1 MNKTTINSSLKK
13 SGKVRKFGSR
23 KLKTISNAYKSKL
36 SFNYERDSKGIKLFR
51 HLE

>member
-13 SGKVRKFGSR
+13 SGKVRKFGNR
-23 KLKTISNAYKSKL
+23 KLKTINAYKSKL
-36 SFNYERDSKGIKLFR
+36 SFNYERDLKGIKLFR